1 MPIFVI
7 LQVFSE
13 LLLDTPQHSHDGGV
27 IGGILAAQFVDEP
40 GR

>member
-13 LLLDTPQHSHDGGV
+13 LLLNTPQHSHNGGV
-27 IGGILAAQFVDEP
+27 IGGILAAQFVDQP
-40 GR
+40 SG